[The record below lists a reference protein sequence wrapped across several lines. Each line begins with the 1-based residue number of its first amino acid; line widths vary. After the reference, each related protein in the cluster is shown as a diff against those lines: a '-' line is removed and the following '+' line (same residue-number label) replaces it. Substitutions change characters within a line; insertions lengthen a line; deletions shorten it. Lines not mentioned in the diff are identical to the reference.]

1 VHLGVLPT
9 ERLRRDPGAAVT
21 TAAQPGHRH
30 FAGPHAV
37 AGSIPEYR
45 RLIAPLLSGAAAAAK
60 APIPDDP
67 LQRQQHLKAAACFL
81 DATLA
86 GVCRLQPDESDL
98 AVTVTEG
105 CADAPPP
112 THALVFLIEFGREP
126 AEGEPGDAWIRG
138 CNAERTD
145 LRCAEVA
152 VVLAGYLRSLGW
164 QARGH
169 VQSDTALNLAALAQ
183 RAGVAKAVDGVLRMP
198 FSQRGFRLGV
208 VTTDMELACDEP
220 IAADESLDWPDDAA
234 QQGVGGTRPA
244 FEDEALAQ
252 RPLHLGRW
260 PMERIRRVAQPT
272 TMIDRARIQRVPKR
286 ADLFTRALA
295 GDLGPRAQKE
305 RTRFAVKHPLAFAM
319 TPLIRGLV
327 PLQGPREK
335 LQPTG
340 WGGDLSDPL
349 RNAQS
354 IKALGHFLGADFVGI
369 CEAEPWMWYSHD
381 EVEGR
386 PIEPYHRVAVV
397 MLIDQGFETME
408 GASGDDWISGAQSMR
423 AYLRGALIAGLMA
436 AHVRRMGFGARAH
449 SNAHSEVLHLPAVL
463 MAGLGELSRIGEL
476 VLNPFIGPRS
486 KSVVFTTDLPLAVDQ
501 PIDFGL
507 QDTCAQCLKCARECP
522 CNAIPYGPKTVFNGY
537 EIWKPDVEKC
547 GKYRLTN
554 MKGSACGRCMK
565 TCPFNSEDLVAYEQ
579 RLWQAIED
587 AGSPQGA
594 GGARPRPPEGEE
606 EDLGAARR
614 LLESRRRF
622 IEQDD
627 RMGGGE
633 RNPVKRWWWDLEIV
647 GGVVQAPVAGV
658 NERDLSP
665 GREDRLAAAQKIA
678 VFPPHLQPRGGT
690 TLATVVPLERAAG
703 LRASQEAQP
712 PQVQDPAALK
722 PSPDRR

>member
-1 VHLGVLPT
+1 MHLGVLPT
-9 ERLRRDPGAAVT
+9 ERLRRDPCAEVSA
-21 TAAQPGHRH
+21 AAQPGARH
-30 FAGPHAV
+30 AQGPHAV
-37 AGSIPEYR
+37 SGSIPEYR
-45 RLIAPLLSGAAAAAK
+45 RLIAPLLSGAVAAAK

-67 LQRQQHLKAAACFL
+67 LQRQQHLKAAAFFL

-86 GVCRLQPDESDL
+86 GVCRLQPVESDV
-98 AVTVTEG
+98 AVTVNEG
-105 CADAPPP
+105 GVEAPPP

-138 CNAERTD
+138 SNAERTD

-152 VVLAGYLRSLGW
+152 AVLAGYLRSLGW
-164 QARGH
+164 HARGH
-169 VQSDTALNLAALAQ
+169 VQGDTALDLAALAQ
-183 RAGVAKAVDGVLRMP
+183 RAGVARSVDGVLHMP
-198 FSQRGFRLGV
+198 FSQRGFRVGV

-234 QQGVGGTRPA
+234 RQGVGGTRPA
-244 FEDEALAQ
+244 FEDEELAL
-252 RPLHLGRW
+252 RPVHLGRW

-295 GDLGPRAQKE
+295 GDLGLRAQKE

-327 PLQGPREK
+327 PLQGTREK

-386 PIEPYHRVAVV
+386 PIEPYHRHAVV
-397 MLIDQGFETME
+397 MLIDQGFDTME

-522 CNAIPYGPKTVFNGY
+522 CNAIPYGPKTIFNGY

-565 TCPFNSEDLVAYEQ
+565 TCPFNSEDLVEHEH
-579 RLWQAIED
+579 RLWQAIES
-587 AGSPQGA
+587 A
-594 GGARPRPPEGEE
+594 
-606 EDLGAARR
+606 AARR
-614 LLESRRRF
+614 DL
-622 IEQDD
+622 IEHDD
-627 RMGGGE
+627 RTGGGE

-647 GGVVQAPVAGV
+647 DGVARGPVAGV
-658 NERDLSP
+658 NERDLEP
-665 GREDRLAAAQKIA
+665 GRETRLAPAQKIA
-678 VFPPHLQPRGGT
+678 VFPPRLQPRGGT
-690 TLATVVPLERAAG
+690 TLATVVPLDRAAG
-703 LRASQEAQP
+703 LLAAQDVERSCSAEVAVEGVSAGAPERA
-712 PQVQDPAALK
+712 
-722 PSPDRR
+722 